1 MMSDFLKNLRSGQD
15 SQTNR
20 YGNKLYGQENR
31 QFPGNEKRIGIDRR
45 SGKRYKQHS
54 NEILAEMLFELSPA
68 IKAFLESIAENQKRL
83 AEVEEIRATAEEKKA
98 KTFEGLLEYLKSE
111 DFEKKLINS
120 RENTG
125 KRKKAKKPIDANRKK
140 VMQIIAKLR
149 GEGETFDNI
158 ALDLENEKLP
168 TFSKRGQ
175 WHAQTIHRL
184 YQDHIL
190 S

>member
-15 SQTNR
+15 GQTGR
-20 YGNKLYGQENR
+20 YGNKLYGQESHT
-31 QFPGNEKRIGIDRR
+31 FPGNEKRIGIDRR

-54 NEILAEMLFELSPA
+54 NEILTEVLYELSPA
-68 IKAFLESIAENQKRL
+68 IKAFLESVSENQKRM
-83 AEVEEIRATAEEKKA
+83 AETAGIIAAAEGKKA
-98 KTFEGLLEYLKSE
+98 KTLEDLLEFLKSE
-111 DFEKKLINS
+111 GLEKLLNS
-120 RENTG
+120 RETAE
-125 KRKKAKKPIDANRKK
+125 KRKKTRKPIDENRKN

-149 GEGETFDNI
+149 SKGETFDRI
-158 ALDLENEKLP
+158 AHYLENEKLP